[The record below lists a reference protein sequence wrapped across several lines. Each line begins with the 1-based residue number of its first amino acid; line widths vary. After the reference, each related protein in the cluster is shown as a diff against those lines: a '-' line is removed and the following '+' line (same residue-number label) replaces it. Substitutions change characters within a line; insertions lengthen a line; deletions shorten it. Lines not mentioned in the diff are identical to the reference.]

1 MMLVAASRSVIIP
14 DAERHAILMG
24 CTANILE
31 IVVAEV
37 VGAVVLVHH
46 TTVFADVNGNIL
58 SHELIVQL
66 LENSYHMV
74 FVAASI
80 GLALSG
86 SVPPLAVATTLI
98 LTAVITNIG

>member
-1 MMLVAASRSVIIP
+1 
-14 DAERHAILMG
+14 MG

-37 VGAVVLVHH
+37 IGAVVLVHH
-46 TTVFADVNGNIL
+46 ATVFADVNGNIL

-66 LENSYHMV
+66 LENSYYMV
-74 FVAASI
+74 LVAASI

-86 SVPPLAVATTLI
+86 SVAPLAVATTFI
-98 LTAVITNIG
+98 LTAFITNIG